1 MTKSPRSWDKF
12 VFQKV
17 VDYEE
22 KESRTRS
29 SSVDAEIFFDLCND
43 IREML
48 KEIYTSKAFDVST
61 KIQGLFDNK

>member
-1 MTKSPRSWDKF
+1 M
-12 VFQKV
+12 

-29 SSVDAEIFFDLCND
+29 SSVDAEIFFGLCND

-48 KEIYTSKAFDVST
+48 KEIHANKADNVRNYFY
-61 KIQGLFDNK
+61 IFDNY